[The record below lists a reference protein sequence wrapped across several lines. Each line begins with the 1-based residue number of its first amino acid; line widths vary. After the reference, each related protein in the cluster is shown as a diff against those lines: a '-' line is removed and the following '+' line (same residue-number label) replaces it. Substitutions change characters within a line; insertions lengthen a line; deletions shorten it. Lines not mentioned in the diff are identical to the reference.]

1 MKSRFDDLTVFA
13 EGEDPMAGMGNLAD
27 VMLVLACGL
36 MLALVIN
43 WNVDI
48 APRDGEET
56 RADEIREMEFA
67 GDGGESLDAA
77 EFEKIDGVVYRDPDT
92 GKLYLV
98 ENGGN

>member
-1 MKSRFDDLTVFA
+1 MTGL
-13 EGEDPMAGMGNLAD
+13 GNLAD

-36 MLALVIN
+36 MLALVVN

-48 APRDGEET
+48 APREEET
-56 RADEIREMEFA
+56 ARADEIQEMEFA

-77 EFEKIDGVVYRDPDT
+77 EFEKIDGAVYRDPDT

-98 ENGGN
+98 ENG